1 MKKQINTLQELQAE
15 KQKLR
20 LKMEV
25 TRHAFM
31 RGVEQSQREVRHF
44 VWSKLALP
52 ATLAG
57 LTAKGIAYF
66 ANGNGVEHAYAD
78 AEDAAASASSPHWVE
93 HLAPLL
99 TALFEMLM
107 QTDDEDHD

>member
-1 MKKQINTLQELQAE
+1 MKRQINTLQDLQAE

-31 RGVEQSQREVRHF
+31 RGVDQSQREVRHF

-57 LTAKGIAYF
+57 LMAKGIAYF
-66 ANGNGVEHAYAD
+66 ANGNGVEHTSANT
-78 AEDAAASASSPHWVE
+78 EDAAASASSPHWME

-99 TALFEMLM
+99 TALFEILV
-107 QTDDEDHD
+107 QTDDEDRD

>member
-1 MKKQINTLQELQAE
+1 MRKTINTLQELQAE
-15 KQKLR
+15 KQKLQ
-20 LKMEV
+20 LKIEV

-31 RGVEQSQREVRHF
+31 RSADQSQREVRNF
-44 VWSKLALP
+44 IWSKLALP
-52 ATLAG
+52 ATIAG

-66 ANGNGVEHAYAD
+66 ASGNGVEHTQAD
-78 AEDAAASASSPHWVE
+78 AEDATASTSASHWME

-107 QTDDEDHD
+107 QTDDEDHA